1 MDDDP
6 KRNSTKD
13 RLINILI
20 EFLIALLFFIL
31 DKLTD

>member
-1 MDDDP
+1 MDE
-6 KRNSTKD
+6 KNRNSNKD
-13 RLINILI
+13 RLISILI